1 MNELMQM
8 MADHFP
14 FLNDEAAALTLRLC
28 KQNHRLF
35 HYPERQ
41 SLLGFYQFYPELI
54 NVVRNQD
61 FEVLM
66 QCNLTEGPL
75 IYFAVLILPQTDY
88 KMLYTI
94 RRVLNARA
102 YAFHR
107 YTNGEFEFHFVRN
120 NHYGQTDA
128 HIN

>member
-14 FLNDEAAALTLRLC
+14 FLNDEDAALTLRLC

-35 HYPERQ
+35 H
-41 SLLGFYQFYPELI
+41 YPELI

-120 NHYGQTDA
+120 NRYGQSNA
-128 HIN
+128 HNN